1 MIELNPLE
9 VRLAQTFNPLMIW
22 LLFLVTRTLVSL
34 STSCWVNNIVENSFH
49 SENSRVFEALSGTRD
64 KDRVYPSLYH
74 TGLFDQV
81 TAAPYISH
89 SKANTSNTLEEISY
103 RLSQRNDHPW

>member
-1 MIELNPLE
+1 MIELNPPE
-9 VRLAQTFNPLMIW
+9 VRLAQTFNPLMMW

-34 STSCWVNNIVENSFH
+34 STSSCWVNNIVEHSFH

-64 KDRVYPSLYH
+64 KDRVHPSLYH

-89 SKANTSNTLEEISY
+89 LKANTSNTLEEISY
-103 RLSQRNDHPW
+103 